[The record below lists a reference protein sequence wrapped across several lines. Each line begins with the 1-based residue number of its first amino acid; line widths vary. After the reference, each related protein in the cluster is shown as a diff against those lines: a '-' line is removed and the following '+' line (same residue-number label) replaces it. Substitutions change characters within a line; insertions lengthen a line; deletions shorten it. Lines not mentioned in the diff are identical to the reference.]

1 MKTIHTALF
10 AGAAML
16 LFAGCSALAPA
27 TETAAAETPAPVPVS
42 APAAKP
48 APVPAAKV
56 AAADAPAPVEGIA
69 DEQAARFAGPER
81 NPVVVLCGCSAQEQ
95 LEPACRGV
103 IDRLVAA
110 GYADASRP
118 LPEGRAYADLFRFSC
133 DPKLDIPGNAAKLHE
148 FLSGL
153 RTELQKKYAETC
165 KRPGYDVRFDLVAHG
180 ACGLLARYYLRYG
193 EQPLPANGIS
203 LPLLDWRGAKLADKL
218 ILIGTPND
226 GTLAAFSE
234 IVGGAR
240 PDPAAP
246 ARTSLPAAASPAAYQ
261 MLPGL
266 NGGSVHYA
274 DAPDGPALDLF
285 DPAVWTANRWGLADP
300 AVRAAIGEKEAA
312 DRLDNCLRRAKQFRS
327 AMEIP
332 SQPPK
337 NVALFLFAG
346 NSVPTASRL
355 LVDRKTGR
363 LSVAEYV
370 PGDGRTTL
378 ASARFDRRGNDNGLP
393 FSQSPIFWQSVS
405 HLPGEYRELLSSDRL
420 WDDIRYDL
428 LMFPT
433 DRQREVFHLNRK

>member
-1 MKTIHTALF
+1 MKTTLSALF
-10 AGAAML
+10 AVAAAM
-16 LFAGCSALAPA
+16 LFAGC
-27 TETAAAETPAPVPVS
+27 AAVDPVDTPPAPQPQNATP

-48 APVPAAKV
+48 AESATEKPVPKA
-56 AAADAPAPVEGIA
+56 APAPGIA
-69 DEQAARFAGPER
+69 EKRAIEFQGPER
-81 NPVVVLCGCSAQEQ
+81 NPVVVLCGCATG
-95 LEPACRGV
+95 EPAKTVCRGV

-226 GTLAAFSE
+226 GTLAVFSE

-300 AVRAAIGEKEAA
+300 AVRAAVGENDA
-312 DRLDNCLRRAKQFRS
+312 DARLENYLRRAKQFRS

-405 HLPGEYRELLSSDRL
+405 HLPGEYRELLSP
-420 WDDIRYDL
+420 
-428 LMFPT
+428 PT
-433 DRQREVFHLNRK
+433 GSGMTSVTIC

>member
-1 MKTIHTALF
+1 MKTTLSALF
-10 AGAAML
+10 AVAAAM
-16 LFAGCSALAPA
+16 LFAGC
-27 TETAAAETPAPVPVS
+27 AAVDPVDTPPAPQPQNATP

-48 APVPAAKV
+48 VESATEKPVPKA
-56 AAADAPAPVEGIA
+56 APAPGIA
-69 DEQAARFAGPER
+69 EKRAIEFQGPER
-81 NPVVVLCGCSAQEQ
+81 NPVVVLCGCATG
-95 LEPACRGV
+95 EPAKTVCRGV

-110 GYADASRP
+110 GYVDAARP
-118 LPEGRAYADLFRFSC
+118 LPEGCAYATLYRFPC

-153 RTELQKKYAETC
+153 RTELQKKYTEKF
-165 KRPGYDVRFDLVAHG
+165 KRPGYEVHFDLFAYG

-203 LPLLDWRGAKLADKL
+203 LPLLDWRGAKLMDKL
-218 ILIGTPND
+218 ILVGAPND
-226 GTLAAFSE
+226 GSLAILSE
-234 IVGGAR
+234 IVSAAR
-240 PDPAAP
+240 PDPATAGTP
-246 ARTSLPAAASPAAYQ
+246 FVTSPAAYQ
-261 MLPGL
+261 MLPGV
-266 NGGSVHYA
+266 NAGTVHYA
-274 DAPDGPALDLF
+274 DAPDGPALDLLN
-285 DPAVWTANRWGLADP
+285 PAVWTANRWGLADP